1 MSNEREKKQ
10 ILEMLQEGKLTAEQA
25 EKLLKALDGG
35 SESRPDHKSETAGVT
50 VSSGKPGSRLKGKFK
65 VEVESADGDNVMV
78 TLPLMLAKLALSMM
92 PAEKMSEIKASGVD
106 LAQIVNNIE
115 DFIDM
120 IDEDIVNVE
129 SANGDRVRVYIQR

>member
-10 ILEMLQEGKLTAEQA
+10 IMEMLQDGKLTAEQA

-35 SESRPDHKSETAGVT
+35 TENRSGYKTETKSVA
-50 VSSGKPGSRLKGKFK
+50 VSDGKPGSRLKGKFK
-65 VEVESADGDNVMV
+65 VEVQSADGDNVMV

-92 PAEKMSEIKASGVD
+92 PAEKMSEIKANGVD

-120 IDEDIVNVE
+120 VDEDIVNVV
-129 SANGDRVRVYIQR
+129 SAGGDRVRVYIQR

>member
-1 MSNEREKKQ
+1 MSNEREKNK

-25 EKLLKALDGG
+25 EKLLKALESG
-35 SESRPDHKSETAGVT
+35 SENKTETKGSGSVT
-50 VSSGKPGSRLKGKFK
+50 VSEGKPGSRLKGKFK
-65 VEVESADGDNVMV
+65 IEVESADGDNVMI

-115 DFIDM
+115 EFIDM
-120 IDEDIVNVE
+120 VDEDIVNVE
-129 SANGDRVRVYIQR
+129 SADGDKVRIYIQR

>member
-1 MSNEREKKQ
+1 MPNEREKKQ
-10 ILEMLQEGKLTAEQA
+10 IMDMLQEGKLTAEQA

-35 SESRPDHKSETAGVT
+35 SESRQESKNETRSVT
-50 VSSGKPGSRLKGKFK
+50 VNDGKPGSRLKGKFK

-92 PAEKMSEIKASGVD
+92 PADKMSEIKSSGVD